1 MEIGNWIIERAVH
14 LEYLMAAVLLAG
26 YWFHR
31 AYKRYRGRLRYSQAQ
46 QQEIRDTA
54 RRSLYRI

>member
-1 MEIGNWIIERAVH
+1 MEIGNWIIDRAVH

-31 AYKRYRGRLRYSQAQ
+31 AYKRFKGRLRYTKADEQG
-46 QQEIRDTA
+46 IRDSA
-54 RRSLYRI
+54 RRRL

>member
-1 MEIGNWIIERAVH
+1 MEIGNWILERAVQ

-31 AYKRYRGRLRYSQAQ
+31 AYKRYRGRLRYTQAQ
-46 QQEIRDTA
+46 RQEIRDKA
-54 RRSLYRI
+54 RRNL